1 MADPWVRPTS
11 PGPPDPG
18 IVFRPESDQRPAS
31 GKTYSPDDYLLI
43 DRLREDAA
51 SGRMDLDS
59 ILSEA
64 THAARYFTDATG
76 AALALW
82 SQGVVICRARSGDTA
97 PPLGAKLDVDSG
109 ISGECLRS
117 GRAKRCN
124 DTLMDP
130 LVDSTVCQELGIRSL
145 AAVPLRGEH
154 GVVGIL
160 EIFSDRP
167 YAFTDA
173 HLTLLKQLA
182 QIAVTGRSKSAPST
196 TAVVKTA
203 SDVVPVST
211 AVEPR
216 IPKLSAPLMSSFQS
230 LTAKMK
236 GEEGQPYRMAAAGAV
251 LLALIVGFGWIIS
264 RGRSSNSGNRAP
276 RSVQAASAVTSAMA
290 ATPDTVITVTP
301 TTTSG
306 KAGHE
311 LLKIGLPKPNAESSN
326 KDAVAGDLVRRAS
339 TEEVTSRGTA
349 AAGATNS
356 TAPGSGGTVA
366 PTTPEDV
373 QAPDL
378 NTVVSADTQS
388 TPGIPQNLLASQ
400 PRLPTN
406 ELRTSQGVT
415 GGALTHRVSPTYPSQ
430 ARIQRIEGTVVLQAL
445 VAEDGNVRDVKV
457 SSGPAVLS
465 AAAKQA
471 VEQWRYQPFQL
482 NGKPVAMTTSIKIV
496 FKLP

>member
-11 PGPPDPG
+11 PGRPDPG
-18 IVFRPESDQRPAS
+18 IVLRPESDQRPAS
-31 GKTYSPDDYLLI
+31 GKTQSPDDYLLI

-51 SGRMDLDS
+51 AGRMDLDS

-124 DTLMDP
+124 DTLTDP
-130 LVDSTVCQELGIRSL
+130 LVDSQVCQDLGIRSL

-196 TAVVKTA
+196 AAVVKTTSNVA
-203 SDVVPVST
+203 PVST
-211 AVEPR
+211 SVVAR
-216 IPKLSAPLMSSFQS
+216 IPKIPS
-230 LTAKMK
+230 LQIFATKMK

-251 LLALIVGFGWIIS
+251 LLALIVGFGWMIS
-264 RGRSSNSGNRAP
+264 RGRSGNSSNHAP
-276 RSVQAASAVTSAMA
+276 RSVQAANAVPSAMA
-290 ATPDTVITVTP
+290 STAETTITVTP
-301 TTTSG
+301 SSTSEKPG
-306 KAGHE
+306 RE
-311 LLKIGLPKPNAESSN
+311 LIKVGLPKP
-326 KDAVAGDLVRRAS
+326 KAGFGNGDVSAGNVVRRAS
-339 TEEVTSRGTA
+339 VEEVTGRNKAEAAIAPVSGSTASGTA
-349 AAGATNS
+349 TAA
-356 TAPGSGGTVA
+356 
-366 PTTPEDV
+366 PEDL

-378 NTVVSADTQS
+378 NTVAS
-388 TPGIPQNLLASQ
+388 TDASPGPGIPQNLLAGK
-400 PRLPTN
+400 PELPSN
-406 ELRTSQGVT
+406 ELRTSQGIT
-415 GGALTHRVSPTYPSQ
+415 GGNLTHRVSPTYPTQ
-430 ARIQRIEGTVVLQAL
+430 ARIQRIEGTVVLEAM
-445 VAEDGNVRDVKV
+445 VGEDGNVRDVKV
-457 SSGPAVLS
+457 SSGPAVLAS
-465 AAAKQA
+465 AAKQA
-471 VEQWRYQPFQL
+471 VEQWRYQPFEL
-482 NGKPVAMTTSIKIV
+482 NGKPVAMGTSIRIV

>member
-31 GKTYSPDDYLLI
+31 GKSHSPDDYLLI

-97 PPLGAKLDVDSG
+97 PPLGAKLEVDSG

-117 GRAKRCN
+117 GRSKRCN
-124 DTLMDP
+124 DTLTDP
-130 LVDSTVCQELGIRSL
+130 LVDSQVCQDLGIRSL

-182 QIAVTGRSKSAPST
+182 QIAVTGRSKSVPST

-203 SDVVPVST
+203 FDVAPVST
-211 AVEPR
+211 SSLPKVPR
-216 IPKLSAPLMSSFQS
+216 SSPFQ
-230 LTAKMK
+230 LLAARMK

-251 LLALIVGFGWIIS
+251 LLALVVGFGWMIS
-264 RGRSSNSGNRAP
+264 RGRSSNSGNHAP
-276 RSVQAASAVTSAMA
+276 RSVQAASAVPSAMA
-290 ATPDTVITVTP
+290 ATAETTITVTP
-301 TTTSG
+301 STVGEKSG
-306 KAGHE
+306 RE
-311 LLKIGLPKPNAESSN
+311 LLKVGLPKPKAGSASS
-326 KDAVAGDLVRRAS
+326 DVVAGNVVRRAS
-339 TEEVTSRGTA
+339 SEEVTSRNTPGGAITPTSAGSGTA
-349 AAGATNS
+349 GAS
-356 TAPGSGGTVA
+356 TGA
-366 PTTPEDV
+366 EDL

-378 NTVVSADTQS
+378 NTVASTDTPSA
-388 TPGIPQNLLASQ
+388 GLPQTLLTSQ
-400 PRLPTN
+400 PRLPSN
-406 ELRTSQGVT
+406 ELRTSQGIT
-415 GGALTHRVSPTYPSQ
+415 GGTLTHRVSPTYPTQ
-430 ARIQRIEGTVVLQAL
+430 ARIQRIEGTVVLDA
-445 VAEDGNVRDVKV
+445 VVGEDGSVRDVKV
-457 SSGPAVLS
+457 SSGPAVLAS
-465 AAAKQA
+465 AAKQA
-471 VEQWRYQPFQL
+471 VELWRYQPFQL
-482 NGKPVAMTTSIKIV
+482 NGKPVAMGTSIRII

>member
-1 MADPWVRPTS
+1 
-11 PGPPDPG
+11 
-18 IVFRPESDQRPAS
+18 
-31 GKTYSPDDYLLI
+31 
-43 DRLREDAA
+43 
-51 SGRMDLDS
+51 MDLDS

-109 ISGECLRS
+109 VSGECLRS

-124 DTLMDP
+124 DTLTDP
-130 LVDSTVCQELGIRSL
+130 LVDSQVCQDLGIRSL

-182 QIAVTGRSKSAPST
+182 QIAVTGRSKSVPST

-203 SDVVPVST
+203 SDVAPVST
-211 AVEPR
+211 SVGFR
-216 IPKLSAPLMSSFQS
+216 IPKIPPFQV
-230 LTAKMK
+230 LAARMK

-251 LLALIVGFGWIIS
+251 LLVLIVAFGWMIS
-264 RGRSSNSGNRAP
+264 RGRNSNSGNHVP
-276 RSVQAASAVTSAMA
+276 RSVQAASAVPSAMA
-290 ATPDTVITVTP
+290 ATAETTLTVTP
-301 TTTSG
+301 STTTERG
-306 KAGHE
+306 GRE
-311 LLKIGLPKPNAESSN
+311 LIKVGLPKPKAGSAS
-326 KDAVAGDLVRRAS
+326 DVAAGSVVRRAA
-339 TEEVTSRGTA
+339 TEEVTSRNAQVA
-349 AAGATNS
+349 AITPVSA
-356 TAPGSGGTVA
+356 GSGAASA
-366 PTTPEDV
+366 PPAAEDL

-378 NTVVSADTQS
+378 NTVASAEASSAGLPKT
-388 TPGIPQNLLASQ
+388 LLASQ
-400 PRLPTN
+400 PRLPSN
-406 ELRTSQGVT
+406 ELRTSQGIT
-415 GGALTHRVSPTYPSQ
+415 GGTLTHRVSPTYPSQ
-430 ARIQRIEGTVVLQAL
+430 ARIQRIEGTVVLEAM
-445 VAEDGNVRDVKV
+445 VSEDGNVRDVKV
-457 SSGPAVLS
+457 SSGPAVLAS
-465 AAAKQA
+465 AAKQA

-482 NGKPVAMTTSIKIV
+482 NGKPVAMGTSIRII

>member
-31 GKTYSPDDYLLI
+31 GKTHSPDDYLLI

-117 GRAKRCN
+117 GRSKRCN
-124 DTLMDP
+124 DTLTDP
-130 LVDSTVCQELGIRSL
+130 LVDSQVCQDLGIRSL

-182 QIAVTGRSKSAPST
+182 QIAVTGRSKSVASS

-203 SDVVPVST
+203 SDVAPVST
-211 AVEPR
+211 SLLPKIPR
-216 IPKLSAPLMSSFQS
+216 ISPFQ
-230 LTAKMK
+230 LLAARMK

-251 LLALIVGFGWIIS
+251 LLALIVGFGWMIS
-264 RGRSSNSGNRAP
+264 RGRSNSSNHVP
-276 RSVQAASAVTSAMA
+276 RSVQAASAVPSAMA
-290 ATPDTVITVTP
+290 ATAETTITVTP
-301 TTTSG
+301 STPSER
-306 KAGHE
+306 AERE
-311 LLKIGLPKPNAESSN
+311 LMKVALPKPKAGSASS
-326 KDAVAGDLVRRAS
+326 DVVAGNVVRRAS
-339 TEEVTSRGTA
+339 TEEVTSRNKAEAGITPVSAGSGTA
-349 AAGATNS
+349 GAS
-356 TAPGSGGTVA
+356 PTA
-366 PTTPEDV
+366 EDL

-378 NTVVSADTQS
+378 NTVASS
-388 TPGIPQNLLASQ
+388 ETPAAGLPQTLLTTQ
-400 PRLPTN
+400 PRLPSN
-406 ELRTSQGVT
+406 ELRTSQGIT
-415 GGALTHRVSPTYPSQ
+415 GGTLTHRVSPTYPTQ
-430 ARIQRIEGTVVLQAL
+430 ARIQRIEGTVVLEA
-445 VAEDGNVRDVKV
+445 VVGEDGKVSDVKV
-457 SSGPAVLS
+457 SSGPAVLAS
-465 AAAKQA
+465 AAKEA
-471 VEQWRYQPFQL
+471 VEQWRYQPFEL
-482 NGKPVAMTTSIKIV
+482 NGKPVAMGTSIRII